1 MSEEMKEWAHM
12 WGAKVNIFLHEDP
25 NSFLNTFPSFP
36 SVQVKLRNDMPDD
49 MLKDAIETSRR
60 IISDVE
66 DFESQGAKFTHDCCT
81 IVIRCFTLR
90 YLHALLGLGCAEAI
104 KNEFDARWSPHW
116 HCVIGRNFG
125 SFVTHETKNF
135 IFFYLGDKAVMLFK
149 AG

>member
-1 MSEEMKEWAHM
+1 
-12 WGAKVNIFLHEDP
+12 
-25 NSFLNTFPSFP
+25 
-36 SVQVKLRNDMPDD
+36 MPDD

-60 IISDVE
+60 IISEVE
-66 DFESQGAKFTHDCCT
+66 DFETQGELDSSSIIPVAPFFKLIFVSMCPHM
-81 IVIRCFTLR
+81 I
-90 YLHALLGLGCAEAI
+90 GLGCAEAI